1 MLMNIHTQ
9 SADPTQADEFRNSHM
24 IWKEAN
30 DSFHDR
36 FQEIVMARRNQDLD
50 ILAQDLAHQFD
61 HFIKCSKA
69 LVAGG

>member
-1 MLMNIHTQ
+1 MNIHTQ
-9 SADPTQADEFRNSHM
+9 SSDSTHVDEFRTAHM
-24 IWKEAN
+24 IWKKAN

-36 FQEIVMARRNQDLD
+36 FQEIVTARRNQDLD
-50 ILAQDLAHQFD
+50 ILAQDLAHKFD